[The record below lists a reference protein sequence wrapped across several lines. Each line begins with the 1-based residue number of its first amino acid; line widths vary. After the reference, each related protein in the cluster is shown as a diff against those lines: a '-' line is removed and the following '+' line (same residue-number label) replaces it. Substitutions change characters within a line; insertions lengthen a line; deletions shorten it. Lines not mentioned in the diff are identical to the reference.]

1 MRGKKKIRIEEGAK
15 DMKRNRKTTSAI
27 ATMADIIDVPRR
39 KFAKD
44 IEALQKP
51 KRTIWVMKEPKSGCY
66 MFYSHYNP
74 QYILGDINTLLFGGG
89 LVYANTRK
97 ELEEDCDIK
106 RFAKDTGFKLKPVR
120 ITVEIKECRGRL

>member
-1 MRGKKKIRIEEGAK
+1 MKK
-15 DMKRNRKTTSAI
+15 NRKNSAAI
-27 ATMADIIDVPRR
+27 AAIADIIDVPRR

-51 KRTIWVMKEPKSGCY
+51 RRTIWVMKEPKSGCHL
-66 MFYSHYNP
+66 FYSHYNP
-74 QYILGDINTLLFGGG
+74 QYILGDINTLLSGGG

-106 RFAKDTGFKLKPVR
+106 RFAKETGFKFKPVR
-120 ITVEIKECRGRL
+120 ITVEIKEHKGGR

>member
-1 MRGKKKIRIEEGAK
+1 MKNTKK
-15 DMKRNRKTTSAI
+15 TSSAVAVI
-27 ATMADIIDVPRR
+27 SDLIDVPRR

-51 KRTIWVMKEPKSGCY
+51 KRTIWVMKEPRSGCY
-66 MFYSHYNP
+66 LFYSHYNP
-74 QYILGDINTLLFGGG
+74 QYILGDINTLLSRGG

-106 RFAKDTGFKLKPVR
+106 RFAKDTGFKFKPVR
-120 ITVEIKECRGRL
+120 ITVGIKECRGRR